1 MEDLAP
7 ATIAAWTT
15 LMTVS
20 RTLLE
25 QVEGALKAEGL
36 PSLSWYDALLEIEK
50 SGTEG
55 IRPYALKSKLL
66 LPQYG
71 TSRLL
76 DRLVAAGL
84 IERLS
89 CDDDKRGYSVRI
101 TEDGRKL
108 RRDMWPVY
116 RDTLRGNFE
125 DRLTDEEIKTL
136 NSLLG
141 ALGVT
146 IND

>member
-1 MEDLAP
+1 MEDLTP

-141 ALGVT
+141 ALGTT

>member
-1 MEDLAP
+1 M
-7 ATIAAWTT
+7 TI
-15 LMTVS
+15 S
-20 RTLLE
+20 RKLLE
-25 QVEGALKAEGL
+25 QVEAALKDVGL

-50 SGTEG
+50 SGAEG

-76 DRLVAAGL
+76 DRLAAAGL

-108 RRDMWPVY
+108 RREMWPVY
-116 RDTLRGNFE
+116 RDTLRANFE
-125 DRLTDEEIKTL
+125 DPLTDDEIKTL

-141 ALGVT
+141 TVGAT
-146 IND
+146 IKE